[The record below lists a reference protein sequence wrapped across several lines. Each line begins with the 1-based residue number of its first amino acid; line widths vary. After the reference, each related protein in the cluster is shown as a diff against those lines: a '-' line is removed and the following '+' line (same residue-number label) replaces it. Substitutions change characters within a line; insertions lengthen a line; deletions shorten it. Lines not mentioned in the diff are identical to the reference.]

1 MSEGRFIPTAELAKL
16 AKTQIK
22 ESNDIEEVKGLA
34 MAMAELLETHGP
46 TLDQM
51 RFERMMDKIIEKAFG
66 QNWPKRR
73 KKKL

>member
-34 MAMAELLETHGP
+34 MAMAELLEIHGP

-51 RFERMMDKIIEKAFG
+51 RFERILDKTMEEVFG
-66 QNWPKRR
+66 PKRR